1 MALPEGA
8 PSAGALLRDWRQRR
22 KLTQLELAL
31 RSAVSARHLSFI
43 ETGRTR
49 PSREMVLHL
58 AERLDVPLR
67 DRNRLLLAAGF
78 APAFGER
85 SLDENE
91 MAPVRQALER
101 FLSAHEPYPA
111 VVVDRHW
118 NIVAWNRGV
127 DVVNRGVA
135 PELRTPPAN
144 ALRIAL
150 HPDGLAPRISNLA
163 DWSGYLLA
171 RLRREIEAK
180 AIPISKPSTRNSS
193 PTPGWSWRTIAQMHR
208 RQTRS
213 CSSTSSAS
221 TTETSRS
228 SAPSPPL
235 EPPATSRS
243 PSSRSSPSIR
253 PTRKPRMPSP
263 KPLAK
268 LEPTNHRS
276 GQRSLFQRVSSSRG
290 RSGVRAVPEERCRE
304 RELTADRPAP
314 GATRGQTRRS

>member
-8 PSAGALLRDWRQRR
+8 PSAGSLLREWRQRR
-22 KLTQLELAL
+22 NLSQLELAL

-85 SLDENE
+85 SLDESE
-91 MAPVRQALER
+91 MAPVRQAIER

-127 DVVNRGVA
+127 DYVNRGVA
-135 PELRTPPAN
+135 PELRAPPAN
-144 ALRIAL
+144 SLRIAL
-150 HPDGLAPRISNLA
+150 HPDGLAPWISNLA

-171 RLRREIEAK
+171 RLRREIEATGDSDLEALYQELVAYPGV
-180 AIPISKPSTRNSS
+180 AIEDDRTDV
-193 PTPGWSWRTIAQMHR
+193 PTPNEIMLKHELRLDNRDLALFCTF
-208 RQTRS
+208 
-213 CSSTSSAS
+213 STFGTARDL
-221 TTETSRS
+221 T
-228 SAPSPPL
+228 
-235 EPPATSRS
+235 
-243 PSSRSSPSIR
+243 
-253 PTRKPRMPSP
+253 
-263 KPLAK
+263 LA
-268 LEPTNHRS
+268 
-276 GQRSLFQRVSSSRG
+276 
-290 RSGVRAVPEERCRE
+290 
-304 RELTADRPAP
+304 ELTIIAFYPADPQTAK
-314 GATRGQTRRS
+314 ALTEAVGQTPD